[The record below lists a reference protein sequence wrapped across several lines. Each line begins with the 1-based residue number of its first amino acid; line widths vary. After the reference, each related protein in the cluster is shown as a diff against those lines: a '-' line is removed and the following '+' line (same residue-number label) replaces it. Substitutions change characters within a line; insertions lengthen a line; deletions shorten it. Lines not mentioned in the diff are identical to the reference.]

1 MFSSNQKLSISG
13 DHDKEL
19 RIFLKA
25 ILEFDNIKPNA
36 YGIEEDKGL
45 ILYKWLD
52 KNLQDINYIPEE
64 EVGNFEYLFNIV
76 KLYLSSKKNQ
86 TLLHE
91 TENEENKWDGSSIP
105 GWEIGLCKSL
115 GDYDYHKTIYIKPF
129 WAFYHK

>member
-19 RIFLKA
+19 RIFLNA
-25 ILEFDNIKPNA
+25 ILEYDSIKPNA
-36 YGIEEDKGL
+36 YGIEEGKGL

-76 KLYLSSKKNQ
+76 KLYLSSKKYQ
-86 TLLHE
+86 DLLHK
-91 TENEENKWDGSSIP
+91 TENEADQWDGSSRA
-105 GWEIGLCKSL
+105 GWEIGLCSNI
-115 GDYDYHKTIYIKPF
+115 GDYDYHKIIYIKPF